1 MQFYLQWPGEQVGM
15 GLSAKEAV
23 DAAQVISNATTTSRR
38 ICFIYLSLGEK
49 SYGIEYAIEPRTNH
63 GGDDRM
69 FENRA
74 IFSNR
79 SS

>member
-1 MQFYLQWPGEQVGM
+1 MPQLLVAESVSY
-15 GLSAKEAV
+15 
-23 DAAQVISNATTTSRR
+23 ISPW
-38 ICFIYLSLGEK
+38 GEK
-49 SYGIEYAIEPRTNH
+49 SYGIEYATEPRTNH

>member
-1 MQFYLQWPGEQVGM
+1 VQFYWQWPGEQVGI

-38 ICFIYLSLGEK
+38 ICFMYLLGGEK
-49 SYGIEYAIEPRTNH
+49 SYAIEYATNPRTNH

-74 IFSNR
+74 IFSDH
-79 SS
+79 SA